1 VVDQVDQVYEVRTS
15 AADYVIWVMGA
26 MLLAGQAV
34 FYVVSRDAVLLAIPG
49 VLVACGLVGATI
61 YWAFYAP
68 LRAVLTDEGIRFEAK
83 ARQIFV
89 RWGELD
95 TVRSWG
101 RFSGAR
107 SPLTFQT
114 FAGRSIRMPSR
125 IHDLHHMLVE
135 IERRSPRTKVTY

>member
-1 VVDQVDQVYEVRTS
+1 VVDKVDQVYEVRTL
-15 AADYVIWVMGA
+15 AAGYVVWVMGA

-34 FYVVSRDAVLLAIPG
+34 FYVVSGDAVFAIPG
-49 VLVACGLVGATI
+49 ALVACVLVGASI

-95 TVRSWG
+95 TVRSWN
-101 RFSGAR
+101 RFSGA
-107 SPLTFQT
+107 SGPLTFQT
-114 FAGRSIRMPSR
+114 FAGRSIRMPKR
-125 IHDLHHMLVE
+125 IHNLHHMLVE
-135 IERRSPRTKVTY
+135 VERRSPRTKVTY